1 MQHTLSSSLSSLP
14 AAHATRAAAWR
25 VAIAGMVAL
34 SVAMG
39 IGRFAFTPILPMM
52 LHDGSVTL
60 AQGSWLATLN
70 YLGYFV
76 GALACMAVRGDAA
89 RLIRIGLVATVLLT
103 AGMGVLQGQPAWL
116 VLRFAAGMVSALVFV
131 FTAGWCQHR
140 LTELGHAA
148 LGGIIFCGPGLGI
161 AAPGLVASGMV
172 ALGWHASSA
181 WIAFGVLSAVLSA
194 AVWPTVRPER
204 RPHAAASAPGI
215 SGAAPG
221 LGLPTVIIT
230 LAYGLA
236 GFGYIVTAT
245 FLPVIARR
253 VLPAGSIWPD
263 LFWPIFGVG
272 VALGALLSTRISLA
286 RDNRTLLAAAYAM
299 QAVAVA
305 ASIVWPTV
313 GGLAL
318 SSLLLGLPFTAITL
332 FAMREARRLWPHAV
346 PRLMGLMTAVYG
358 IGQIAGP
365 PLANRLFAATGG
377 FDASLAA
384 AAASLVLGMAMFL
397 AVRRIAPAGA

>member
-1 MQHTLSSSLSSLP
+1 
-14 AAHATRAAAWR
+14 
-25 VAIAGMVAL
+25 
-34 SVAMG
+34 
-39 IGRFAFTPILPMM
+39 
-52 LHDGSVTL
+52 
-60 AQGSWLATLN
+60 
-70 YLGYFV
+70 
-76 GALACMAVRGDAA
+76 
-89 RLIRIGLVATVLLT
+89 
-103 AGMGVLQGQPAWL
+103 
-116 VLRFAAGMVSALVFV
+116 
-131 FTAGWCQHR
+131 
-140 LTELGHAA
+140 
-148 LGGIIFCGPGLGI
+148 
-161 AAPGLVASGMV
+161 
-172 ALGWHASSA
+172 
-181 WIAFGVLSAVLSA
+181 
-194 AVWPTVRPER
+194 PTVRPER